1 MRKYKPWCMHKICIQ
16 PRACVIMCFYI
27 FLAHLH
33 VCSRRV
39 LGTWSSPIRNALIH
53 PLRGIFVAGSH
64 GDPVS
69 GLHGYANEIVVTMQ
83 SLPTG
88 CTKDIKLFIL
98 KESERRIQNNTKYVR
113 DEIDVWPLN
122 ATKPREA
129 PAYPWPLS
137 WICWGM
143 GLRNS
148 STRRNTRSWGAHFPL
163 VSEDKKSKV
172 KTIFV
177 WCPAHRI
184 QSCKIHQKV
193 A

>member
-1 MRKYKPWCMHKICIQ
+1 MCSYYNERVEGYVSTNHYGGMQHVFFHCSMGFITFNQHRAMRKYKPWCMHKICIQ

-98 KESERRIQNNTKYVR
+98 KESERRIQNT
-113 DEIDVWPLN
+113 
-122 ATKPREA
+122 
-129 PAYPWPLS
+129 
-137 WICWGM
+137 
-143 GLRNS
+143 
-148 STRRNTRSWGAHFPL
+148 
-163 VSEDKKSKV
+163 
-172 KTIFV
+172 
-177 WCPAHRI
+177 
-184 QSCKIHQKV
+184 
-193 A
+193 